1 MSGAAGALARLLRPG
16 PSGDL
21 GKLPIVLN
29 LRAVSIAEGVRAAL
43 SVAVIIGISDWLD
56 QPLLLAAAL
65 GSLLTCMCDIGGP
78 IRRRVPVL
86 ISFAVIGGALTMLMG
101 LARAGGFFVALPVG
115 VIGLFCL
122 AMARIYGQAGMQ
134 MGGLLSAVLVL
145 GLDRPLGPLAAAT
158 LGGLFLLGG
167 LWAVLLTMVIWRT
180 HPFLPAR
187 RAVGHAYRELA
198 FMVADLRALIAANQP
213 GGEAADEAA
222 WERAWERHARAHRA
236 RVREAIEAARAET
249 LDAVRAMGAGNNR
262 SAQSLI
268 RLEAVDQVFGAIIAL
283 SDHLEQNVAAR
294 PGCDRVLRR
303 MRPLLVVLGAVA
315 ADDAAKIAPLRRSV
329 ALLTEDVQ
337 ALPEASAE
345 RAILE
350 RAVERLRIAVT
361 LAVPAD
367 YVPGTGLDGKRPP
380 LRQRVLGPI
389 KANAD
394 WQSLPLRHALR
405 AITVGTPALAYTLIW
420 FNPYAHWLTITI
432 VVTMQ
437 PYFAATF
444 ARALERVGGT
454 VLGGLIAAAVGLV
467 CNTPMSM
474 LLALFP
480 LCALALAIRT
490 VSYGLFMVG
499 LTPLVVLLV
508 EFGEPGQSEWV
519 VAGLRMAFT
528 VAGGLLALAGCTLL
542 WPSWEPAR
550 LRQQVRD
557 GIAAHGSYAE
567 AELSFL
573 LGETDADAVE
583 AARRAAGLS
592 SNNIEASIS
601 RAMLEPGKSAE
612 QRLEAALVIDAA
624 LRRMAGRLS
633 AMQLDPG
640 LRDAFD
646 VETWH
651 GWRRWIGA
659 SMRALAAGQG
669 RLAPRPKLAA
679 DPRAESLQRIAR
691 QIELMAA
698 VVDRAVGLVNVTP
711 GERA

>member
-1 MSGAAGALARLLRPG
+1 MSAAAGALARLLRRG

-29 LRAVSIAEGVRAAL
+29 LRAISIAEGVRAAL
-43 SVAVIIGISDWLD
+43 SVAVIIGISDWLE

-65 GSLLTCMCDIGGP
+65 GALLTCMCDIGGP

-86 ISFAVIGGALTMLMG
+86 LGFAVLGAALTMLMG

-145 GLDRPLGPLAAAT
+145 GLDHPLGPRAAAT

-187 RAVGHAYRELA
+187 RAIGHAYRQLA
-198 FMVADLRALIAANQP
+198 AMVADLRALIASPAIDD
-213 GGEAADEAA
+213 A
-222 WERAWERHARAHRA
+222 AWERHARAHRA
-236 RVREAIEAARAET
+236 RVREAIETARAET
-249 LDAVRAMGAGNNR
+249 LEAVRAMGAANNR
-262 SAQSLI
+262 AAQSLI

-283 SDHLEQNVAAR
+283 SDHLEQNAAAR
-294 PGCDRVLRR
+294 PGCERVLRR

-315 ADDAAKIAPLRRSV
+315 ADDAAKIAPLQRSV
-329 ALLTEDVQ
+329 ALLTEDVN
-337 ALPEASAE
+337 ALPEAAAE
-345 RAILE
+345 RAILA

-367 YVPGTGLDGKRPP
+367 YVPGTGMDGKRAP

-389 KANAD
+389 VANAD

-405 AITVGTPALAYTLIW
+405 AITVGAPALAYTLIW

-444 ARALERVGGT
+444 TRAIERVGGT
-454 VLGGLIAAAVGLV
+454 VLGGLIAAGVGVV
-467 CNTPMSM
+467 CNTPMTM

-480 LCALALAIRT
+480 LCVLALAIRT

-519 VAGLRMAFT
+519 VAGLRAAFT
-528 VAGGLLALAGCTLL
+528 VAGGLLAVAGCTLL

-550 LRQQVRD
+550 LRRQVLD

-573 LGETDADAVE
+573 LDEADAAAVE
-583 AARRAAGLS
+583 AARRAAGLA

-601 RAMLEPGKSAE
+601 RAMLEPGRSAE

-640 LRDAFD
+640 LRDAYA
-646 VETWH
+646 VEVWH
-651 GWRRWIGA
+651 GWRAWIGA

-669 RLAPRPKLAA
+669 RLAPRPALEPG
-679 DPRAESLQRIAR
+679 PRAESLQRIAR

-698 VVDRAVGLVNVTP
+698 VVDRAVGLANVAP